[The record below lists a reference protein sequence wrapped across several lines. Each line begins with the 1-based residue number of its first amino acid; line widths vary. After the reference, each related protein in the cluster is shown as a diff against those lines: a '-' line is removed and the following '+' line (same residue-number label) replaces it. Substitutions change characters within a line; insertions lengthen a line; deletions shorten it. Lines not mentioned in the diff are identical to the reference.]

1 MRGLALGVLLALSLA
16 LVVAQTSPSI
26 QALFSP
32 VREVAGDVQAL
43 GTRQESRSDGE
54 PGLVSRMLGHA
65 EKDREIARLRQ
76 ELAKA
81 ELYRLTAY
89 AMAERLEAYQSMLGA
104 IDRSPF
110 DWRESAKAVR
120 VAAETDGPFAE
131 TLLADAGRRANVQ
144 EGHIAFNEG
153 GLVGRVVAVG
163 RDSARILQVT
173 DFNSRVPV
181 MGEASGLRA
190 ILHGGRDRFG
200 TLMDRP
206 EEDAFL
212 DGERILTSGE
222 GGVFPRGILVG
233 EAFRTDEGPWRV
245 DFAMRRGRGGYVFLM
260 PAASIPTPEDAADA
274 QTNGSAVAM
283 APDEGAATP

>member
-16 LVVAQTSPSI
+16 LVVAQTSPAI
-26 QALFSP
+26 QRLFSP
-32 VREVAGDVQAL
+32 VREVAGDVQTI
-43 GTRQESRSDGE
+43 GVRQERRADRE
-54 PGLVSRMLGHA
+54 PGLVSRLLGHA

-76 ELAKA
+76 DLAKA

-110 DWRESAKAVR
+110 DWRQAAKAVR

-131 TLLADAGRRANVQ
+131 TLLADAGRRANVA

-181 MGEASGLRA
+181 MGEASGVRA
-190 ILHGGRDRFG
+190 ILHGGRDRYG

-206 EEDAFL
+206 EDDAFL
-212 DGERILTSGE
+212 EGERILTSGE
-222 GGVFPRGILVG
+222 GGVYPRGILVG

-260 PAASIPTPEDAADA
+260 PAARIPKPEDAAATGTD
-274 QTNGSAVAM
+274 GSAVAM
-283 APDEGAATP
+283 ATEARAGTP